1 MAPHL
6 MMVAGPFIFTDRSD
20 GSVAQETNM
29 AKGQKRG
36 NREIRKP
43 KANKPTAAAAA
54 SSVLIKGTLTP
65 VSIAKKKS

>member
-1 MAPHL
+1 
-6 MMVAGPFIFTDRSD
+6 
-20 GSVAQETNM
+20 M

>member
-1 MAPHL
+1 
-6 MMVAGPFIFTDRSD
+6 
-20 GSVAQETNM
+20 M

-43 KANKPTAAAAA
+43 KANKPTAAAAT